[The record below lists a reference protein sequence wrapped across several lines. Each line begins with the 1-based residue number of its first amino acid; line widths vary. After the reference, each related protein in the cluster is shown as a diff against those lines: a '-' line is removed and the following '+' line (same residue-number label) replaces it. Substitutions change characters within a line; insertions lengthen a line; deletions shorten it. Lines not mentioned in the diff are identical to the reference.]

1 MFHDFYDKNWRI
13 FQSMFLSLLL
23 FCFLKKKKNGKKGRY
38 FYIQFDKKRKLK
50 IGSFLF
56 SIYPIWKVFFQ
67 RAGKWLECTR
77 ARRFVAQPRNFA
89 RVNSKL
95 RSFQVAF
102 LRRHFSP
109 TENKCE
115 TWNDRRIG
123 FDVDLKCWEWKAR
136 ENIGSLTSHQ
146 FLPGQNFPDSRRKGW
161 INGGR
166 KSCIDLFPRE
176 QPSK

>member
-23 FCFLKKKKNGKKGRY
+23 FAFSKKKWE
-38 FYIQFDKKRKLK
+38 KRKIFLYTIWQK
-50 IGSFLF
+50 TQIKNRIVSFFDL
-56 SIYPIWKVFFQ
+56 SV
-67 RAGKWLECTR
+67 RKWLECTR

-146 FLPGQNFPDSRRKGW
+146 FLPEQNFPDSRRKGW